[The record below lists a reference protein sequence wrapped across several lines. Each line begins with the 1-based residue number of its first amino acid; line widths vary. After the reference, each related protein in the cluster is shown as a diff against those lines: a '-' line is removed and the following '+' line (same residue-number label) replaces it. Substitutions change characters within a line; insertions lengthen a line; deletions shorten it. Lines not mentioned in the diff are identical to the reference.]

1 MLLLFSW
8 SGLESFLDPG
18 VLGPGQTD
26 SPPWVLGR
34 GRVCVCVCVC
44 VCAGTVRPRQQMWV
58 AEVGG
63 RAAWRSQL
71 GTLGAQGSRHP
82 RLQSGCSADPSLRRC
97 LCLETGVWEEG
108 GWASP
113 PWDSAGCL

>member
-44 VCAGTVRPRQQMWV
+44 VFVQA
-58 AEVGG
+58 
-63 RAAWRSQL
+63 L
-71 GTLGAQGSRHP
+71 
-82 RLQSGCSADPSLRRC
+82 
-97 LCLETGVWEEG
+97 
-108 GWASP
+108 
-113 PWDSAGCL
+113 